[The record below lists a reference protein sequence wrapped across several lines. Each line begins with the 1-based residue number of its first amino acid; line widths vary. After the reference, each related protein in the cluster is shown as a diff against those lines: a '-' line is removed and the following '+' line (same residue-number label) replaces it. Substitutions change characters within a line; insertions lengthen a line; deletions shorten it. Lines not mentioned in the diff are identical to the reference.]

1 MTITDDDL
9 KMFRE
14 RAKTELDSYGHV
26 ERIAWDVVVDA
37 LCREVISLRK
47 KSQTLGNSAAMR
59 AALVSA
65 IGTLKKLYAP
75 SKRTAGHIVT
85 CRQKCE
91 AALATIS
98 NQKPQE
104 D

>member
-1 MTITDDDL
+1 MADTNETIAEIIAAKRRLAAEMEKALGDQHSSVEMLKDDADRL
-9 KMFRE
+9 EAAVKRE
-14 RAKTELDSYGHV
+14 CGDCAK
-26 ERIAWDVVVDA
+26 
-37 LCREVISLRK
+37 LRD
-47 KSQTLGNSAAMR
+47 
-59 AALVSA
+59 ALVSA

-98 NQKPQE
+98 NQNIQE
-104 D
+104 Q